1 MLVVRHGFEF
11 LGLEE
16 NRFSIHVSL
25 SLMRSLYPPNTF
37 FISMSVYSAMFG
49 LKDAVVRN
57 HNKEKTNNLQ
67 YLRTNI
73 HQLKNDFTFFIIF
86 LHFKLCCGDSK
97 IDIDLKFPFH
107 IALIANKQLV
117 SSKKA
122 AGYRRTRLE
131 ATPAALVV

>member
-1 MLVVRHGFEF
+1 M
-11 LGLEE
+11 
-16 NRFSIHVSL
+16 I
-25 SLMRSLYPPNTF
+25 
-37 FISMSVYSAMFG
+37 G

-57 HNKEKTNNLQ
+57 HNKEKTKNLQ

-73 HQLKNDFTFFIIF
+73 HQLENDFTFLIIF
-86 LHFKLCCGDSK
+86 LHFKLCCEDSK
-97 IDIDLKFPFH
+97 IDIDLNFPFH